1 MVDPKV
7 LPRAHR
13 PHRPHQAALVTN
25 SYTVVKHQRGLRGQP
40 WSLRKPEL
48 HPKVRPGDGC
58 EETFETTTGSSQD
71 KIWSQF
77 DLKMLILLMFFV
89 GPPSVTQ
96 HATMV
101 CFSMVREQWPKVDIC
116 VVFFSG
122 FIYFFIIK
130 CGMRGYMHHSKR
142 NISSHQA
149 SRQEVAF
156 LASKSWQQKSAPP
169 PSRVAK
175 VFQALQVDMAACLFD
190 SGSLDA
196 ASEWDT
202 SNRLKEKKK
211 KMCVCGYNPEVR
223 GSTSGVVTGNHTT
236 NCCNLR
242 DSQNCLKID
251 MFDDETRENSS
262 DLRVSM
268 VSCLTFLLDK
278 AAKDAAVLSS
288 LQQLVLSLEL
298 FVCECPW
305 RCVCLSRDRG
315 S

>member
-1 MVDPKV
+1 MDVKTPSKPW
-7 LPRAHR
+7 L
-13 PHRPHQAALVTN
+13 LVVARTKFRHN
-25 SYTVVKHQRGLRGQP
+25 FIWRCWFCWCFLSGL
-40 WSLRKPEL
+40 
-48 HPKVRPGDGC
+48 
-58 EETFETTTGSSQD
+58 GSSD
-71 KIWSQF
+71 WKWTYAWFYTF
-77 DLKMLILLMFFV
+77 DYPLLYYNMRHACV
-89 GPPSVTQ
+89 HAPPSLMTSGSVFGLKKL
-96 HATMV
+96 AT
-101 CFSMVREQWPKVDIC
+101 KIC
-116 VVFFSG
+116 SPAV
-122 FIYFFIIK
+122 
-130 CGMRGYMHHSKR
+130 
-142 NISSHQA
+142 Q
-149 SRQEVAF
+149 SRQGVPQ
-156 LASKSWQQKSAPP
+156 W
-169 PSRVAK
+169 
-175 VFQALQVDMAACLFD
+175 QALQVDMAACLFD